1 MRRNADVQAGDVLIL
16 TKPLG
21 VGIYS
26 AVLKKG
32 ALGQQAYAEVIA
44 SMTALNSIG
53 AELARDPA
61 VHAITDVTGFGLL
74 GHALAMARGSKVTLE
89 LDADDLPLLAQAAD
103 FAQRGFVTG
112 ASQRNW
118 LSYSEEVKLPPGFPE
133 WRQRLLT
140 DPQTSGGLLV
150 SCAPERAEPIE
161 QMIIAAGYPG
171 ARTIGFAKN
180 GKPIIRVM
188 AS

>member
-1 MRRNADVQAGDVLIL
+1 
-16 TKPLG
+16 
-21 VGIYS
+21 
-26 AVLKKG
+26 
-32 ALGQQAYAEVIA
+32 
-44 SMTALNSIG
+44 
-53 AELARDPA
+53 LA
-61 VHAITDVTGFGLL
+61 
-74 GHALAMARGSKVTLE
+74 
-89 LDADDLPLLAQAAD
+89 LDADNLPLLAQAAD

-112 ASQRNW
+112 ASERNW

-171 ARTIGFAKN
+171 ARTIGFAEN